1 MLLRLYVDSGDI
13 RLHYFAAKDYV
24 KIEKQVVFLD
34 NSNGEKVQVII
45 TDIQSY
51 LPAMNYMLAFND
63 ASDIIWYWDEPTITL
78 DYESHIHFYIY
89 KKIGNIMK
97 FLM

>member
-1 MLLRLYVDSGDI
+1 MEIPIAVAFGCKDAGDI

-24 KIEKQVVFLD
+24 KNRRTGAIFRVD
-34 NSNGEKVQVII
+34 NSNGEKVQLII

-63 ASDIIWYWDEPTITL
+63 EKNIIWYWDEPTITL
-78 DYESHIHFYIY
+78 DYETS
-89 KKIGNIMK
+89 
-97 FLM
+97 